1 MKPSFEL
8 YNIWFRVE
16 HLIKKFSKKFSSAAL
31 KDFAGR
37 EFDMPDVRCLLM

>member
-8 YNIWFRVE
+8 YNIRFCVE

-31 KDFAGR
+31 KDFVGASLTCP
-37 EFDMPDVRCLLM
+37 MYDVC